1 MNPYTRILSGSDDKT
16 RLTRKLLS
24 AILVLGMISLSGC
37 GGGASTETNPLT
49 TNNNTVNSSSYSG
62 PNAQTEDI
70 RAFQV
75 NVWEPL
81 RDSNR
86 CGACHIEGGQS
97 PMFVRQDDVNSAYTE
112 ANPLINLDSPAA
124 SRLVTKVGEGP
135 TGHNCW
141 LPSVAACQTAI
152 TGYIQNWADGT
163 SSSGREIQLV
173 APTARTPV
181 STKSFPADYSETTFE
196 TTVYRLLRANCI
208 GCHINTSATPQTP
221 FFASDDVAEAY
232 DSVKSK
238 INLTDPEPVD
248 QASRDAAT
256 SRLVVRLR
264 DEFHNCWTGSNATAC
279 GQDAE
284 AMQSAIFALS
294 GSISVNTVAAPTV
307 FSNALTL
314 PEGIVA
320 SGGSRHEADV
330 IALYEFKTGSG
341 NIALDSSGVSP
352 ELNLTLSGDVNW
364 VGGWGIQIVN
374 GKAQGSTTNSK
385 KLHDLIKATG
395 EYTIEAWVAPAN
407 VVQEGPARIISY
419 SAGTSARNFTL
430 GQTQYNYDFLQ
441 RSSTTDANGEAA
453 LSTADADEDL
463 QATLQHVVV
472 TFDPLGGRKIYVN
485 GVFTDDIDPVP
496 PGNLNDWDDSFAL
509 VLGNEVSNDRLWQ
522 GALRMVA
529 IHNRALTPE
538 QIVQNFEV
546 GVGEKFFLLFGI
558 GDVAGVPADSYVMF
572 EVAQYDSYSYLFNK
586 PTFIN
591 LAANVAPGGIRIKRI
606 SIGINGTE
614 ADVGQAFRNLDVTV
628 SAADGYDPATGQLLS
643 DLGTIVP
650 LQNGPNGTPPD
661 EFFLTFEILGS
672 ASNIVVDNP
681 NTVAPDLPVPAVV
694 SDIGVRTFDEINATM
709 AAITTVGPQ
718 AVKEATFDDLRQQ
731 LPTVET
737 IEGFLSAHQMAI
749 SQLALAYC
757 QELVGKDELSVDHA
771 RRATFFN
778 FAGTASSDSF
788 FTSSV
793 AVAFGS
799 GDSPAK
805 NQIVNAL
812 YDKMIGLPGSAVD
825 LANAPTRLD
834 VKSELIGPAA
844 GIEPDN
850 LFDLFEANCAANPLV
865 CTPDQTRTRAVVTAM
880 CASTLGSAAMLLQ

>member
-1 MNPYTRILSGSDDKT
+1 MNPYTPIQSANNDNK
-16 RLTRKLLS
+16 RLTNSLLL
-24 AILVLGMISLSGC
+24 AFLVLAVTLLSGC

-49 TNNNTVNSSSYSG
+49 TNNTTVNSSSYSG

-75 NVWEPL
+75 HVWEPL

-97 PMFVRQDDVNSAYTE
+97 PMFVRQDDVNLAYSE
-112 ANPLINLDSPAA
+112 ANPLINMDSPAA

-135 TGHNCW
+135 NGHNCW

-152 TGYIQNWADGT
+152 TGYIENWAAGT

-173 APTARTPV
+173 APTARAPG
-181 STKSFPADYSETTFE
+181 STKSFPADHSQTTFE
-196 TTVYRLLRANCI
+196 TTVYPLLRAHCV

-221 FFASDDVAEAY
+221 FFSSDDVAEAY
-232 DSVKSK
+232 DAVKSK

-264 DEFHNCWTGSNATAC
+264 DEFHNCWTGANAAAC

-284 AMQSAIFALS
+284 TMQNAIFALS

-320 SGGSRHEADV
+320 SGGSRHETDV

-341 NIALDSSGVSP
+341 NIALDSSGVTP

-374 GKAQGSTTNSK
+374 GKAQGSTANSK

-395 EYTIEAWVAPAN
+395 EYSIEAWVAPAN
-407 VVQEGPARIISY
+407 VVQEGPARIVSY
-419 SAGTSARNFTL
+419 SAGTGARNFTL

-472 TFDPLGGRKIYVN
+472 TFDPLNGRRIYVN
-485 GVFTDDIDPVP
+485 GTFTDDLDPVP
-496 PGNLNDWDDSFAL
+496 AGNLNDWDDSFAF

-522 GALRMVA
+522 GTIRMVA

-558 GDVAGVPADSYVMF
+558 SDVAGVPADSYIMF
-572 EVAQYDSYSYLFNK
+572 EVAQYDSYSYLFNT

-591 LAANVAPGGIRIKRI
+591 LDPNVVPGGIPIKRI

-661 EFFLTFEILGS
+661 EFFLTFEILGN
-672 ASNIVVDNP
+672 ASNIVIDNP
-681 NTVAPDLPVPAVV
+681 NTVPPDLPVPPVV
-694 SDIGVRTFDEINATM
+694 SDVGVRTFDEINAAM
-709 AAITTVGPQ
+709 AAITTVDPQ
-718 AVKEATFDDLRQQ
+718 AVKASTFDVLRQQ

-757 QELVGKDELSVDHA
+757 DELVGKEGAPVDSA
-771 RRATFFN
+771 RRATFFD
-778 FAGTASSDSF
+778 FASTASSDSF
-788 FTSSV
+788 FNDPV
-793 AVAFGS
+793 AAAFGS
-799 GDSPAK
+799 GASPAK

-812 YDKMIGLPGSAVD
+812 YDKTIGLPGTGAE
-825 LANAPTRLD
+825 LGNAPSRLE
-834 VKSELIGPAA
+834 VKSELMGYDLQTPASLVNV
-844 GIEPDN
+844 DN
-850 LFDLFEANCAANPLV
+850 LYDRLTANCPTDCGAE
-865 CTPDQTRTRAVVTAM
+865 RTRAIVKAM
-880 CASTLGSAAMLLQ
+880 CSSTLGSAAMLLQ

>member
-1 MNPYTRILSGSDDKT
+1 MNPNSQILSGSNGKKPFEF
-16 RLTRKLLS
+16 LH
-24 AILVLGMISLSGC
+24 AILVLGVMLLSGC

-49 TNNNTVNSSSYSG
+49 TNNTTVNSSSYSG

-97 PMFVRQDDVNSAYTE
+97 PMFVRQDDVNLAYSE

-141 LPSVAACQTAI
+141 LPSIAACQTAI
-152 TGYIQNWADGT
+152 TGYIENWAAGT

-173 APTARTPV
+173 APTARAPG
-181 STKSFPADYSETTFE
+181 STKSFPALHSDTTFE
-196 TTVYRLLRANCI
+196 TTVYPLLRANCI

-232 DSVKSK
+232 DAVKSK
-238 INLTDPEPVD
+238 INLNDPEPVD

-264 DEFHNCWTGSNATAC
+264 DEFHNCWTGSNAAAC

-284 AMQSAIFALS
+284 TMQSAIFALS

-314 PEGIVA
+314 PEGIIA
-320 SGGSRHEADV
+320 SGGSRHETDV

-341 NIALDSSGVSP
+341 NIALDSSGVTP

-374 GKAQGSTTNSK
+374 GKAQGSTANSK

-395 EYTIEAWVAPAN
+395 EYSIEAWIAPAN

-419 SAGTSARNFTL
+419 SAGTSSRNFTL

-472 TFDPLGGRKIYVN
+472 TFDPLNGRKIYVN
-485 GVFTDDIDPVP
+485 GVFTDDLDPVP
-496 PGNLNDWDDSFAL
+496 PGNLNDWDDSFAF

-522 GALRMVA
+522 GTIRMAA

-558 GDVAGVPADSYVMF
+558 GDVDGVPADSYIMF
-572 EVAQYDSYSYLFNK
+572 EVAQYDSYSYLFNA

-591 LAANVAPGGIRIKRI
+591 LDPTVAPGGIPIKRI

-614 ADVGQAFRNLDVTV
+614 ADVGQAFRNLDVSV

-650 LQNGPNGTPPD
+650 LQNGPNGTPAD
-661 EFFLTFEILGS
+661 EFFLTFEILGN
-672 ASNIVVDNP
+672 ASNIVVNNP
-681 NTVAPDLPVPAVV
+681 NTVPPDLPAPPVV
-694 SDIGVRTFDEINATM
+694 SDIGVRTFDEINAAM
-709 AAITTVGPQ
+709 AAITTVDPQ
-718 AVKEATFDDLRQQ
+718 AVKATTFDVLRQQ

-757 QELVGKDELSVDHA
+757 NELVDDPANFA
-771 RRATFFN
+771 RRASFFD
-778 FAGTASSDSF
+778 FPDTASSDSF

-793 AVAFGS
+793 AAAFGS
-799 GDSPAK
+799 GDSAVK
-805 NQIVNAL
+805 NQIVDAL
-812 YDKMIGLPGSAVD
+812 YDKMIGLPGTGAE
-825 LANAPTRLD
+825 LENAPTRLE
-834 VKSELIGPAA
+834 VKSELIGPA
-844 GIEPDN
+844 GVEPDN
-850 LFDLFEANCAANPLV
+850 LFDLFVANCAANPLV
-865 CTPDQTRTRAVVTAM
+865 CTPDETRTRAVVKAM

>member
-1 MNPYTRILSGSDDKT
+1 MNPNSQILSGGNGKK
-16 RLTRKLLS
+16 RFGLLR
-24 AILVLGMISLSGC
+24 AILVLGVMLLSGC

-49 TNNNTVNSSSYSG
+49 TNNTTVNSSSYSG

-97 PMFVRQDDVNSAYTE
+97 PMFVRQDDVNLAYSE

-141 LPSVAACQTAI
+141 LPSIAACQTAI
-152 TGYIQNWADGT
+152 TGYIENWAAGT

-173 APTARTPV
+173 APTARAPG
-181 STKSFPADYSETTFE
+181 STKSFPALYSDTTFE
-196 TTVYRLLRANCI
+196 TTVYPLLRANCI
-208 GCHINTSATPQTP
+208 GCHINTSATSQTP

-232 DSVKSK
+232 DAVKSK
-238 INLTDPEPVD
+238 INLNDPEPVD

-264 DEFHNCWTGSNATAC
+264 DEFHNCWTESNAAAC

-284 AMQSAIFALS
+284 TMQNAIFALS

-320 SGGSRHEADV
+320 SGGSRHETDV

-341 NIALDSSGVSP
+341 NIALDSSGVTP

-374 GKAQGSTTNSK
+374 GWAQGSTTNSK

-395 EYTIEAWVAPAN
+395 EYSIEAWVVPAN
-407 VVQEGPARIISY
+407 VVQEGPARIVSY

-430 GQTQYNYDFLQ
+430 GQTQYNYDFLH
-441 RSSTTDANGEAA
+441 RSSTTDANGDPA

-472 TFDPLGGRKIYVN
+472 TFDPLNGRRIYVN
-485 GVFTDDIDPVP
+485 GVFTDDVDPVAAD
-496 PGNLNDWDDSFAL
+496 PGNLNDWDDSFAF
-509 VLGNEVSNDRLWQ
+509 VLGNEVAGADRLWQ
-522 GALRMVA
+522 GTIRMVA
-529 IHNRALTPE
+529 IHNRALTLE

-558 GDVAGVPADSYVMF
+558 GDVAGVPADSYIMF
-572 EVAQYDSYSYLFNK
+572 EVAQYDSYSYLFNA

-591 LAANVAPGGIRIKRI
+591 LDPTVTPGGIPIKRI

-614 ADVGQAFRNLDVTV
+614 ADVGQAFRNLDVSV
-628 SAADGYDPATGQLLS
+628 STADGYDPETGQLLS

-650 LQNGPNGTPPD
+650 LQNGPNG
-661 EFFLTFEILGS
+661 
-672 ASNIVVDNP
+672 
-681 NTVAPDLPVPAVV
+681 
-694 SDIGVRTFDEINATM
+694 
-709 AAITTVGPQ
+709 
-718 AVKEATFDDLRQQ
+718 
-731 LPTVET
+731 
-737 IEGFLSAHQMAI
+737 
-749 SQLALAYC
+749 
-757 QELVGKDELSVDHA
+757 
-771 RRATFFN
+771 
-778 FAGTASSDSF
+778 SSS
-788 FTSSV
+788 
-793 AVAFGS
+793 
-799 GDSPAK
+799 
-805 NQIVNAL
+805 
-812 YDKMIGLPGSAVD
+812 
-825 LANAPTRLD
+825 
-834 VKSELIGPAA
+834 
-844 GIEPDN
+844 
-850 LFDLFEANCAANPLV
+850 
-865 CTPDQTRTRAVVTAM
+865 
-880 CASTLGSAAMLLQ
+880 